1 MIDERRIYDYNS
13 ESITHLTKDI
23 SLIKEFMI
31 DIEGDNKKYLTE
43 ISVVANNEIITSK
56 YFETIQ
62 FIEQLKLFHKV
73 EVDSK
78 YFKLVKKDNQNSLLL
93 ITQSDEKI
101 FISES
106 EARAATAIFSMSL
119 HGYSFKILLE
129 SVYIDEE
136 TRIKSIKHVIKK
148 MKDEREQVLKM

>member
-1 MIDERRIYDYNS
+1 MIDERRMYDYDN

>member
-73 EVDSK
+73 EIDSK

>member
-1 MIDERRIYDYNS
+1 MIDERRMYDYDN

-43 ISVVANNEIITSK
+43 ISVVVNNEIITSK